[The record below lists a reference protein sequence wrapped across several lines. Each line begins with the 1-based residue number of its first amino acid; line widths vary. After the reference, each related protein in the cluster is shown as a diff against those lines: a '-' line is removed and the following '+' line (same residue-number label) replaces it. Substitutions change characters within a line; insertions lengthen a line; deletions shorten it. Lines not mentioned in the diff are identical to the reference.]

1 MPLITNGIVNRCMQ
15 CKSFINP
22 FITFIEG
29 GLKWQCNIC
38 GSDDNDGKK
47 SILHLFNEGEGTKL
61 FFYTVPPAYD
71 WDHISQQKFDRWS
84 RPELNYGCVDYVATS
99 EFMSRPP
106 QPPIYVFVID
116 TSLEAIQTGM
126 IEVLA
131 ESLIVSLDKIPNNEG
146 RTRIGFIT
154 VNHAIGFYSLA
165 NKEPE
170 LIMMSDIDDIYLPRA
185 HTDLV
190 VNLLEAKSLVLDL
203 LERLKVMFT
212 MNAETYVT
220 TKNNNCLGPALK
232 AARQLLV
239 SIVQIASL
247 L

>member
-1 MPLITNGIVNRCMQ
+1 MTVRKEKRII
-15 CKSFINP
+15 I
-22 FITFIEG
+22 
-29 GLKWQCNIC
+29 LKAKTKPKN
-38 GSDDNDGKK
+38 KK
-47 SILHLFNEGEGTKL
+47 IKI
-61 FFYTVPPAYD
+61 VPPAYD
-71 WDHISQQKFDRWS
+71 WDYITKQRSDRWS

-106 QPPIYVFVID
+106 QPPVYVFVID
-116 TSLEAIQTGM
+116 TSLEAVQTGM

-131 ESLIVSLDKIPNNEG
+131 EALTASLDRIPNNEG

-154 VNHAIGFYSLA
+154 VNHAIGFYALN

-170 LIMMSDIDDIYLPRA
+170 LMMMPEIDDIYLPRS

-190 VNLLEAKSLVLDL
+190 VNLEESKAIILDL
-203 LERLKVMFT
+203 LERLKAMFT
-212 MNAETYVT
+212 MNAETYTT

-239 SIVQIASL
+239 NISTLAHIN
-247 L
+247 